1 MKKGWKGLAVVALVM
16 SVTPLVGATT
26 GAAAAVEPVA
36 VKAATATEVF
46 PGPDPLVYPE
56 RAGERL
62 RNHPEQVAHINAVHN
77 ASVAECKAYVPYSHR
92 NDRNGW
98 MAFCDGLPKP
108 TVPYFQVKNVAT
120 GEVR

>member
-16 SVTPLVGATT
+16 SVSPLVGATA
-26 GAAAAVEPVA
+26 GAAVAVEPTA
-36 VKAATATEVF
+36 VKAAAATEVF
-46 PGPDPLVYPE
+46 PGPNPLVYPE

-62 RNHPEQVAHINAVHN
+62 RNHPEQVAHSANVHA

-98 MAFCDGLPKP
+98 MAFCDGLAKP
-108 TVPYFQVKNVAT
+108 TVSSFQVKNVVT